1 MVRMRFFYVH
11 RTWQDWLGMG
21 VAVLIGLSPWL
32 ADQQMNQAVMLNAVF
47 VGAVALVLAELE
59 IVNLRRWQEIGEIL
73 CGLWLAASP
82 FVLGYADAGDLRY
95 WHFALGAGVVL
106 LATLELWQAWKSTD
120 QELARHGK

>member
-1 MVRMRFFYVH
+1 MVRMRFFNVH
-11 RTWQDWLGMG
+11 RTWEDWLGMG

-32 ADQQMNQAVMLNAVF
+32 ADQQGDQSVMLNAVF

-59 IVNLRRWQEIGEIL
+59 VVDLHRWQEIGEIA

-82 FVLGYADAGDLRY
+82 FVLGYANAGDLRY

-106 LATLELWQAWKSTD
+106 LAALELWQDWKLTD
-120 QELARHGK
+120 RELAQHGK